1 MCNELGS
8 RGSLSTV
15 AFTVP
20 SQGMHLAYEV
30 SHRLKFL
37 PSTPLRTSFELNDA
51 TQNNPIASSKTLEL
65 FFLRAMAAW
74 LSVGAL
80 QSDFTG

>member
-8 RGSLSTV
+8 RGSSSTV

-65 FFLRAMAAW
+65 FYELW
-74 LSVGAL
+74 QPGSP
-80 QSDFTG
+80 